1 MKTIYTFHFA
11 DEPQFKVPD
20 SREHIA
26 HLLRSYRAHPK
37 RCILKKTGKGYSV
50 RLSGHTVEALI
61 ERTYSTRV
69 CILRGAFS
77 GALPDNE
84 WGKENG

>member
-61 ERTYSTRV
+61 ERT
-69 CILRGAFS
+69 
-77 GALPDNE
+77 
-84 WGKENG
+84 